1 MRAIVTIVRSSL
13 AVLLLALWALNF
25 PHHPVSD
32 FVGAYF
38 PWPSSG
44 SVLRW
49 PALLTEGAIVEGV
62 LCIPTVLLLVAVFRP
77 RAPLMAGL
85 LAVVFLFRIAFE
97 FRGYAGAPRQEAFL
111 VYLAAAHASIL
122 LGGTFLLQRRLWRR
136 ASPASLQ
143 NAP

>member
-1 MRAIVTIVRSSL
+1 VSAIVAIVRSSF
-13 AVLLLALWALNF
+13 AVILLALWALNF

-32 FVGAYF
+32 FVGALF

-62 LCIPTVLLLVAVFRP
+62 LCIPTVLLLVAVFRAK
-77 RAPLMAGL
+77 APLVAGL
-85 LAVVFLFRIAFE
+85 LAVVFFVHIAFE
-97 FRGYAGAPRQEAFL
+97 LRGYAGASRQEAFL
-111 VYLAAAHASIL
+111 VYLATAHASIL
-122 LGGTFLLQRRLWRR
+122 LGGTFLLRRRLLRR
-136 ASPASLQ
+136 ASPASLR